1 MWPGQDPIGKRFS
14 RGFGEEQ
21 GFEVVGVVTDARVTS
36 IERTPPLMVYVPCWW
51 RSRASLTLIVKT
63 AADPS
68 SLVPS
73 IRRSVRPVDPGHR
86 DRRGSSTLEQLVDAS
101 LAARRYQMRLF
112 VVFGAVALFI
122 ATLGVYAVTA
132 FGVPRRRREM
142 NIRVALGAQASQ
154 VRRMIVGQGLS
165 PVALGVAVGVAG
177 ALAVGRVIAGLLF
190 DVGARDPLAI
200 AGVAALVS
208 VAGVVASAVAARQ
221 GISID
226 PAAAL
231 RDE

>member
-1 MWPGQDPIGKRFS
+1 
-14 RGFGEEQ
+14 
-21 GFEVVGVVTDARVTS
+21 
-36 IERTPPLMVYVPCWW
+36 
-51 RSRASLTLIVKT
+51 
-63 AADPS
+63 
-68 SLVPS
+68 
-73 IRRSVRPVDPGHR
+73 
-86 DRRGSSTLEQLVDAS
+86 
-101 LAARRYQMRLF
+101 
-112 VVFGAVALFI
+112 VFGVS
-122 ATLGVYAVTA
+122 
-132 FGVPRRRREM
+132 RRRREM

-177 ALAVGRVIAGLLF
+177 ALAVGRAIAGLLF